1 MASIMNLYFSTFDK
15 YSKIYGKE
23 KLLHAC
29 QVGSFM
35 EFYATETEG
44 PDLQKLSE
52 VLNIVVSRKDK
63 SISKIDKSNPY
74 MMGYPLVSHQK
85 FLKIMLDNGYI
96 VVVTE
101 QTTPPPSPERKVTG
115 IYTPGTNIDD
125 YSNQNNYLMGIYIE
139 KICNKYVIGIS
150 LVDVSTGEVYVYET
164 YTVDKYDDYYPLD
177 EIVTCYKNYNPR
189 EVIMC
194 HHNIENEEL
203 DKLLDYFE
211 CKKVLYYCKNL
222 KEIESSIDKLKYQ
235 LELFHTVY
243 PDVDKSILFDEL
255 DLDKLT
261 YARIALCFTVN
272 YIYNH
277 NKSVLSKLTI
287 PKQLK
292 MNDTMYLGNNAL
304 QQLNVFSQGGLYRI
318 INQTKTNMGSR
329 FLKKQL
335 NEPTFNIAVL
345 QQRYDLIDDLVTNN
359 KLKELEEKLNFN
371 DIEKLYRKIELNLI
385 HPMEFYTWYK
395 NIQKGIELLNYLK
408 QYLGESELNSN
419 LQKIVNDIETTFQV
433 EELKKYILSDIY
445 NCVFQPELYP
455 ELQNLLTN
463 INTCTDFM
471 DDLANFITKTLP
483 KGQNSIKVNK
493 NDREGHYISLTTK
506 RAEMLQTLLNKKVD
520 IELGGGVKINTSN
533 LEFKLVGKGTTTK
546 IFAPEIK
553 TNSNKLNEYVEQI
566 KLLNKKYFIQ
576 FINSYIV
583 PKSKVVHQL
592 IDIISYWD
600 FIYSGAKCVD
610 KYKYSKP
617 QIITSDKSFVQVQ
630 DMRHPIIEN
639 ISPQIFIP
647 MSITLGKDDQD
658 CILLY
663 GLNSAGKSTLQKAL
677 GLNIIMAQIG
687 YFVPCNTF
695 EFNPYQS
702 LLTRINSND
711 NIFKG
716 QSSFTLELTEIKAI
730 LKRSSQNTLVIADEV
745 CKGTE
750 HDSSL
755 IVVMSIIEMLSK
767 NKTSLITASHL
778 HELSE
783 SKRLKNLSN
792 VKLYHIHIDFDESTN
807 TIIYN
812 RELRKGSGENFYGL
826 NIAKYLMND
835 GEFNSIVN
843 DIKSEFTKDCIIGN
857 KWSKYNAKL
866 NVNKCVVCNYYP
878 KNEKEKPLEV
888 HHINFQKNADKHG
901 FIENKAFHKNH
912 ISNLVVL
919 CSKCHDKID
928 TNELQITGYKET
940 SKGKKLEWHINE

>member
-1 MASIMNLYFSTFDK
+1 MASIMNLYFTTFEK
-15 YSKIYGKE
+15 YSAIYGKE

-63 SISKIDKSNPY
+63 SISKIDRSNPY

-101 QTTPPPSPERKVTG
+101 QTTPPPSPKRKVTG

-139 KICNKYVIGIS
+139 KICEKYVIGIS
-150 LVDVSTGEVYVYET
+150 LVDVSTGEVYIYET
-164 YTVDKYDDYYPLD
+164 FTLDKYDDYYPLD

-194 HHNIENEEL
+194 HNNIKPEDL

-211 CKKVLYYCKNL
+211 CKKVLYYCKSVHEVGSN
-222 KEIESSIDKLKYQ
+222 IDKIKYQ
-235 LELFHTVY
+235 LELFHSVY
-243 PDVDKSILFDEL
+243 SDVVVDKTILFEEL
-255 DLDKLT
+255 DLEKVL
-261 YARIALCFTVN
+261 YARIALCFTIN

-277 NKSVLSKLTI
+277 NKIVLSKLSI

-292 MNDTMYLGNNAL
+292 MNETMYLGNNAL
-304 QQLNVFSQGGLYRI
+304 QQLNVFSQGGLYKI

-335 NEPTFNIAVL
+335 NEPTFNTTIL
-345 QQRYDLIDDLVTNN
+345 QQRYDLIENMKT
-359 KLKELEEKLNFN
+359 KLKDLEEKLNFN

-385 HPMEFYTWYK
+385 HPMEFYTWYQ
-395 NIQKGIELLNYLK
+395 NIQKGIDLLNYLE
-408 QYLGESELNSN
+408 QYFNFEEQNLKTE
-419 LQKIVNDIETTFQV
+419 LQKIISDIESTFQV
-433 EELKKYILSDIY
+433 EELKKFILSDIY
-445 NCVFQPELYP
+445 NCIFHSDLYP
-455 ELQNLLTN
+455 ELKSLLTN

-471 DDLANFITKTLP
+471 DDLANYITKILP

-506 RAEMLQTLLNKKVD
+506 RAELLQSLLNKNGD
-520 IELGGGVKINTSN
+520 IELESGIKINISS
-533 LEFKLVGKGTTTK
+533 LEFKSVGKGATTK
-546 IFAPEIK
+546 IFAPELRI
-553 TNSNKLNEYVEQI
+553 NSNKLNDYVEQI
-566 KLLNKKYFIQ
+566 KVLNKKYFIQ
-576 FINSYIV
+576 YLNSNIV
-583 PKSKVVHQL
+583 SKSKIIHQL
-592 IDIISYWD
+592 IEIISYWD
-600 FIYSGAKCVD
+600 FIYSGAKCVE

-617 QIITSDKSFVQVQ
+617 QIVTTDKSFVKVQ

-639 ISPQIFIP
+639 ISSQIFIP
-647 MSITLGKDDQD
+647 MSITLGKDNQD

-677 GLNIIMAQIG
+677 GLNIILAQIG

-702 LLTRINSND
+702 LLTRISSND

-755 IVVMSIIEMLSK
+755 IVVMSIIEMLAK

-783 SKRLKNLSN
+783 SQRLKSLNN

-812 RELRKGSGENFYGL
+812 RELREGSGENFYGL

-835 GEFNSIVN
+835 AEFNSIVN

-866 NVNKCVVCNYYP
+866 NINKCAICNYFP
-878 KNEKEKPLEV
+878 NNEKEKSLEV
-888 HHINFQKNADKHG
+888 HHINFQKNADEYG
-901 FIENKAFHKNH
+901 FIKDKSFHKNH

-928 TNELQITGYKET
+928 TGELHITGYKET
-940 SKGKKLEWHINE
+940 SKGKKLEWY

>member
-1 MASIMNLYFSTFDK
+1 MASIMNLYFSTFEK
-15 YSKIYGKE
+15 YALIYGKE

-35 EFYATETEG
+35 EFYSTETEG

-63 SISKIDKSNPY
+63 SISKIDRNNPY

-101 QTTPPPSPERKVTG
+101 QTTPPPFPKRKVTG
-115 IYTPGTNIDD
+115 IFTPGTNIDE

-139 KICNKYVIGIS
+139 KICEKFAIGIS
-150 LVDVSTGEVYVYET
+150 LIDVSTGEVYIYET
-164 YTVDKYDDYYPLD
+164 YTLDNYDDYYPLD

-189 EVIMC
+189 EVILC
-194 HHNIENEEL
+194 HNNINNEEM

-222 KEIESSIDKLKYQ
+222 NEVGSSIDKIKYQ
-235 LELFHTVY
+235 LELFHTIY
-243 PDVDKSILFDEL
+243 N
-255 DLDKLT
+255 DLDKSTLFENLDLEKML
-261 YARIALCFTVN
+261 YARIAFCFTIN

-277 NKSVLSKLTI
+277 NKIVLSKLSI

-292 MNDTMYLGNNAL
+292 MDDTMYLGNNAL
-304 QQLNVFSQGGLYRI
+304 QQLNVFSQGGLYKI

-329 FLKKQL
+329 YLKKQL
-335 NEPTFNIAVL
+335 NEPTFNKNIL
-345 QQRYDLIDDLVTNN
+345 QKRYDLIDEVT
-359 KLKELEEKLNFN
+359 KDVKKLEEKLNFN

-385 HPMEFYTWYK
+385 HPMEFYTWYD
-395 NIQKGIELLNYLK
+395 NIKKGIDLLEYLSI
-408 QYLGESELNSN
+408 ESELKSK
-419 LQKIVNDIETTFQV
+419 LKIIVNDIETTFQI

-445 NCVFQPELYP
+445 NGIFQTELYP
-455 ELQNLLTN
+455 ELEHLLTN

-471 DDLANFITKTLP
+471 DDLAKFIINILP

-506 RAEMLQTLLNKKVD
+506 RAELLQSLLTKHKY
-520 IELGGGVKINTSN
+520 IELGGNIKIASSS
-533 LEFKLVGKGTTTK
+533 LEFKIIGKGATTK
-546 IFAPEIK
+546 IFAPELR
-553 TNSNKLNEYVEQI
+553 TNSNKLNDFVEQI
-566 KLLNKKYFIQ
+566 KVLNKKYFIQ
-576 FINSYIV
+576 FLNTYIV
-583 PKSKVVHQL
+583 PKTKLVHQL

-600 FIYSGAKCVD
+600 FIYSGAKCVE

-617 QIITSDKSFVQVQ
+617 TIVECDKSFIQVQ
-630 DMRHPIIEN
+630 DMRHPIIEH
-639 ISPQIFIP
+639 ISSQIFIP

-687 YFVPCNTF
+687 YFVPCNIF
-695 EFNPYQS
+695 QFNPYQA

-755 IVVMSIIEMLSK
+755 IVVMSIIEMLAK

-783 SKRLKNLSN
+783 SDRLKRLKN
-792 VKLYHIHIDFDESTN
+792 VKLYHIHIDFDENTN

-812 RELRKGSGENFYGL
+812 RELREGSGENFYGL

-835 GEFNSIVN
+835 AEFNSIIN

-866 NVNKCVVCNYYP
+866 NINKCAICNYFP
-878 KNEKEKPLEV
+878 KNEKEKSLEV
-888 HHINFQKNADKHG
+888 HHINFQKNADEYG
-901 FIENKAFHKNH
+901 FIKDKSFHKNH

-928 TNELQITGYKET
+928 TNKLQITGYKET